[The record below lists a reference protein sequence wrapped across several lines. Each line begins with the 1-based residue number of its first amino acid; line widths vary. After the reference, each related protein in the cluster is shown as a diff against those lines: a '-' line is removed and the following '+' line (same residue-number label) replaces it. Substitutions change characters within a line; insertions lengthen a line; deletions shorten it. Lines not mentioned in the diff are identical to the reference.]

1 MFPMAGGGE
10 ALTQPLLVV
19 VEGVVVHSYSSMWSE
34 KLKNKSFYSMA
45 RNGVGVF
52 IHRRV
57 LMRRD
62 QLRIALG

>member
-1 MFPMAGGGE
+1 
-10 ALTQPLLVV
+10 
-19 VEGVVVHSYSSMWSE
+19 MWSE
-34 KLKNKSFYSMA
+34 KLKNNKSFYPMA